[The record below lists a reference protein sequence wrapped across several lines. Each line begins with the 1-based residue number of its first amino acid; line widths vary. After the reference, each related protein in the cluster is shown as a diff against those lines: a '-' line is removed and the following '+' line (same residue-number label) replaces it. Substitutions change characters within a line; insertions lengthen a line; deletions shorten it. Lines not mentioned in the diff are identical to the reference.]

1 MNDFEIDELA
11 SAYLDDA
18 VTDEERARVDAD
30 PALRSRV
37 DELRRARDALRGSTV
52 EPAAADARDS
62 AIARALAVSPVV
74 DLQEERAARARRRVR
89 VASIAAAAILIVGV
103 AGMLLRSASRDGS
116 TKSSTAAAASS
127 SSSSGAAAAAGA
139 SAPLFTTVTHEL
151 GVYADRD
158 ALVVAVETASSA
170 PTTATQA
177 AGAAND
183 AATPRAA
190 ESTTSSRCAASTPP
204 DAVSKSLS
212 DSAVLAGAP
221 VQVDVFVLHD
231 GSRRLVVTSVG
242 TCALVFTQT
251 L

>member
-37 DELRRARDALRGSTV
+37 DELRRVRDALRASAV
-52 EPAAADARDS
+52 EPASADARDS
-62 AIARALAVSPVV
+62 AIASALAVSPVV
-74 DLQEERAARARRRVR
+74 DLQAERAERARRRVR
-89 VASIAAAAILIVGV
+89 VASIAAAVILVVGV
-103 AGMLLRSASRDGS
+103 AGVLLRSASRDAS
-116 TKSSTAAAASS
+116 TKSSTAAAASPS
-127 SSSSGAAAAAGA
+127 SSSTSSAAAAEA
-139 SAPLFTTVTHEL
+139 SSPLFSTVTHEL
-151 GVYADRD
+151 GAYADRD
-158 ALVVAVETASSA
+158 ALVAAVKTASSA
-170 PTTATQA
+170 QATAT

-183 AATPRAA
+183 AAATPKAA
-190 ESTTSSRCAASTPP
+190 ESTTSSRCSPSTPP
-204 DAVSKSLS
+204 DAVSQTFS
-212 DSAVLAGAP
+212 DSAVLTGAP

-242 TCALVFTQT
+242 TCTLLFTQT

>member
-11 SAYLDDA
+11 SAYLVDA
-18 VTDEERARVDAD
+18 VTDEERARVHAD

-37 DELRRARDALRGSTV
+37 EELRRVRDALRGSVV
-52 EPAAADARDS
+52 EPPLADARDS

-74 DLQEERAARARRRVR
+74 DLQKERAERARRRVR
-89 VASIAAAAILIVGV
+89 VASIAAAAILVVGV
-103 AGMLLRSASRDGS
+103 VGVLLRSASHDGS
-116 TKSSTAAAASS
+116 TKASTAAAASS
-127 SSSSGAAAAAGA
+127 SASSSSAAAAEA
-139 SAPLFTTVTHEL
+139 SSPLFTTVTHEL
-151 GVYADRD
+151 GTYADRD
-158 ALVVAVETASSA
+158 ALVAAVENASSGPA
-170 PTTATQA
+170 AATPA

-190 ESTTSSRCAASTPP
+190 EPTASGRCAASTPA
-204 DAVSKSLS
+204 DAVSQYFS

-231 GSRRLVVTSVG
+231 GSRRLVVTAVG
-242 TCALVFTQT
+242 TCTLVFTQT